1 MQLPEGAMQLPEG
14 TVLHNP
20 ENGSNSSPNSNNLT
34 QVTDETAIAIIGI
47 GKNFLSYINLETHTL
62 MYLCSYIKTNLKSC
76 NILGCR
82 LPGDISSPSQLW
94 DFLIQERCAAGPV
107 PSSRFNNNAYSG
119 GKDEP
124 ATTVGPGGYFLKED
138 VRQFDNLFFG
148 INNREAADMDPE
160 QRKLLE
166 VVFECFESAGYSLS
180 ELSGADVGCY
190 VATFLQDY
198 AALHSKDPEWLTRYS
213 ATGMGAAILANRVSH
228 AFNLK
233 GPSLAINTA
242 CSASIYA
249 LHQAVSALKSHEC
262 DSAVV
267 AGVNLILSPDL
278 HVSVSQGGVLGPT
291 SVCHTFDESAD
302 GYGRAEAVNAI
313 YIKRLDDAVR
323 DGDPIRSIIRGVAV
337 NSNGHTPGITQPSV
351 DGQISV
357 AQKTYRQARLKPSDT
372 AYVEMH
378 GTGTAVGDVMEAQSI
393 AGVFLGEPRNSPLH
407 VGGVKPNLGH
417 SEAASGLTSV
427 IKAILSFEQELLP
440 PTIGVVNL
448 NPKLQ
453 LDKHGIQL
461 VTRATPFP
469 KPGPGL
475 GRRIS
480 INSFGFGGANAHG
493 IIEDAGLYSAFTTS
507 CLQGDDSNNVRN
519 IVDSVRPYL
528 IPFSANDSYSL
539 EQRAERL
546 SQLSLRPGVTADLAY
561 TLGERRSHL
570 KTRGYIIARPA
581 TLDQD
586 LKIENLRVASS
597 AGHAISE
604 SHKFLSVFTGQGAQW
619 EGMADDLLQIPIFVN
634 AIFQMEKALAALPYP
649 PSWKISIILKDRSN
663 DSPINEAAFAQPVTT
678 AVQIGVVEVLRA
690 LGISTHGVIGHSSG
704 EIAAAYAANMID
716 LREAITLA
724 YYRGYAVTRC
734 APIGAMAAVGLNP
747 EEAEKWIQTITDGK
761 SRIRV
766 ACINSPESVT
776 ISGNCNALDALISLL
791 TAEGIFARKLKT
803 GGKAYH
809 SHQMEAV
816 GPTYE
821 TLLQGANVFTVDRIS
836 SKDANQDDACMF
848 STVLR
853 QKVDKSEV
861 RTASYWR
868 QNLECPVHFS
878 DGLLGLS
885 ALFDD
890 FSFIEIGPHTAMKM
904 PILQTLGKSTSYF
917 GTLKRGQDS
926 LTSLLELMGNL
937 FTSGFPVSFPKLQH
951 LYPTQSSPLKVL
963 HDLPTYPWHY
973 EKIRWNESRVSRES
987 RERKFPRH
995 ELLGTPIPGGDL
1007 VTFGWRN
1014 RLRLDNVPWLR
1025 DHKLGEETVFP
1036 ATGYLA
1042 MAVEAL
1048 LQVREVDMNRD
1059 LTEYSVTFQHVD
1071 LPNALSVGD
1080 QDVIELY
1087 TEVSPQKIT
1096 SLTIS
1101 RDNLDFRISTIG
1113 GDTSTIRAS
1122 GTIKLEKGSA
1132 LLDQHM
1138 PPHPDC
1144 RLVSKSS
1151 RMWYESMHKCG
1162 QRYGPNFQHM
1172 KEILTPDNKGGLFA
1186 QATLESVS
1194 SVLQGI
1200 QSSPRYLIHPAILDN
1215 VLQAGLV
1222 ASAGGQLD
1230 LMVAKVP
1237 KSFGRISLRAP
1248 LSAHNEATIHSA
1260 SSVTGFGSN
1269 DVHTVVLD
1277 SDQRSLVMIDKMSI
1291 TKYSGSEQMEEDR
1304 HPLYRFVWKPDI
1316 DHIQTDAAFSAA
1328 IDHVRSN
1335 TDLGIL
1341 PNSIRDI
1348 TMAIDLVVHKNPSAD
1363 ILFLSSDLL
1372 WAALVLSKLLMADTA
1387 QPRLNSFHLGQFSSD
1402 GQLEVA
1408 ELQRFASPFEMES
1421 FSQFSLASP
1430 DQKFDLVVLD
1440 EQSPHLDSLAPYT
1453 EACTRI
1459 VHASP
1464 GANRLSS
1471 ETFNV
1476 THSLPTGI
1484 GSNVRILRPTSK
1496 REILPTQEF
1505 DSVLLIARTPSHEDD
1520 DHLQNCLSD
1529 ELSLPVEKREL
1540 SELGNIS
1547 ISSSTLVVSTVELQ
1561 HDIMGRATPED
1572 FAAIQHVLAKPVK
1585 MVWVSGSGVH
1595 EGSDPTRA
1603 IFHGLARAIMIE
1615 QPATEIFSLE
1625 LDPCASPT
1633 DISNY
1638 VTQVI
1643 TRTEGCPPDYE
1654 YLQSSSGLLVSRA
1667 VPDEPMN
1674 DAFRNKERGKA
1685 VLQPLSSAGPVSL
1698 SMDKPGQLQSVQ
1710 FVKKRE
1716 QSLGPDDVLVK
1727 VLYIGL
1733 NAKDVYVLAGRMET
1747 PDAVCSG
1754 EYTGKVLAIGSAVRD
1769 LSVDDHVAVMYP
1781 GHFSTHEVVPS
1792 QNCVRLNS
1800 QDDSRSLASVPVVF
1814 TTALYALEH
1823 RAQLQPGESVL
1834 IHSATGGVGIA
1845 AIQIAKS
1852 MGAEIFA
1859 TVGTEEKKKYLVE
1872 NFGIQPDHILSSRDS
1887 SFAAGIRSLTN
1898 GRGVNVVL
1906 NSLVGELLLESWSCL
1921 ADFGRFV
1928 EIGKKDI
1935 REHGR
1940 LPMDPFNRNAT
1951 FTACDL
1957 SQLAASTSPVMKSL
1971 FHRLLSRVIFLTRKL
1986 GPALRH
1992 FNDQARIGKVLI
2004 SFEDQNAMIPVVP
2017 ERFTTH
2023 LHPDKSY
2030 LMVGCLGGL
2039 GRSLSQWMVRRG
2051 AKSFIF
2057 LGRSGTKKPAAKRL
2071 IEDLEQQGA
2080 RCIVIQG
2087 DVTNPDD
2094 VEKAASAAPLPLGG
2108 VVHAAMGLHEAIFSE
2123 MTHEHWRE
2131 GTAAKLEG
2139 AWNLHNALSQSDREH
2154 HLDFFVMTSSIN
2166 GKIGTATES
2175 NYCAANNFLDVFARY
2190 RRQLGLPAVSIGL
2203 GAIAEIGY
2211 LHEHSHIEELL
2222 LRKGIR
2228 FLTESDVLQIFDL
2241 ALSDSPTSAHPSDT
2255 VTQSLLLSGVE
2266 MTTLQRNHNQGYQ
2279 MSWHSLSDVRFSIL
2293 VNSLK
2298 RSSGRTAVEG
2308 KGTHESAL
2316 RSAFAAKDEAQVI
2329 AVAQEA
2335 VTQKL
2340 SFMVLIPVDK
2350 INVNASLSDFAMDS
2364 MLASELRQHIFSV
2377 AKVDISFLTIMS
2389 PQTTVSSLC
2398 AMIATLLLQAPA

>member
-20 ENGSNSSPNSNNLT
+20 GNGSGSSPNSNNLT
-34 QVTDETAIAIIGI
+34 QRTNEIDENAIAIIGI
-47 GKNFLSYINLETHTL
+47 G
-62 MYLCSYIKTNLKSC
+62 
-76 NILGCR
+76 CR
-82 LPGDISSPSQLW
+82 LPGDIASPSQLW
-94 DFLIQERCAAGPV
+94 DFLIQERSAAGPV
-107 PSSRFNNNAYSG
+107 PSSRFNNDAYTG

-124 ATTVGPGGYFLKED
+124 ATTVGPGGYFLRED
-138 VRQFDNLFFG
+138 IRQFDNQFFG

-166 VVFECFESAGYSLS
+166 IVFECFESAGYSLN

-249 LHQAVSALKSHEC
+249 LHQAVSALNSHEC

-313 YIKRLDDAVR
+313 YIKRLHDAVR
-323 DGDPIRSIIRGVAV
+323 DGDPIRSIIRGIAV

-357 AQKTYRQARLKPSDT
+357 AKKTYRQALLKPSDT

-393 AGVFLGEPRNSPLH
+393 AGVFLREPRSTSPLY
-407 VGGVKPNLGH
+407 VGGIKPNLGH

-427 IKAILSFEQELLP
+427 IKATLAFEQEQLP

-453 LDKHGIQL
+453 LEKHGIQL
-461 VTRATPFP
+461 VTMTTPFP
-469 KPGPGL
+469 KPSSGL

-493 IIEDAGLYSAFTTS
+493 IIEEAGPYSVFATS
-507 CLQGDDSNNVRN
+507 CLQDDSSNNVRN
-519 IVDSVRPYL
+519 ILDGVRPYL

-539 EQRAERL
+539 ERRAEQL
-546 SQLSLRPGVTADLAY
+546 SQLSLRSGVTADLAY

-570 KTRGYIIARPA
+570 KTRGYMIARPA

-586 LKIENLRVASS
+586 LKIENLRFASS
-597 AGHAISE
+597 AGPAISAN
-604 SHKFLSVFTGQGAQW
+604 HKFLSVFTGQGAQW
-619 EGMADDLLQIPIFVN
+619 QGMADDLLQVPIFAN
-634 AIFQMEKALAALPYP
+634 AISKMEQALAALPYS
-649 PSWKISIILKDRSN
+649 PSWKISTILKDRSS
-663 DSPINEAAFAQPVTT
+663 DSPINEAAFAQPMTT

-724 YYRGYAVTRC
+724 YYRGYAVTQC
-734 APIGAMAAVGLNP
+734 APVGAMAAVGLNP
-747 EEAEKWIQTITDGK
+747 EEAERWIQTILDGK
-761 SRIRV
+761 SHIRV

-776 ISGNCNALDALISLL
+776 ISGDCSALDTLISLL
-791 TAEGIFARKLKT
+791 TAEGTFARKLKT

-821 TLLQGANVFTVDRIS
+821 SLLEGANIFTVDRAS
-836 SKDANQDDACMF
+836 SKDSNRDDACMF

-853 QKVDKSEV
+853 QQVEKFDV

-878 DGLLGLS
+878 DGLLGIS

-926 LTSLLELMGNL
+926 LSSLLELMGNL

-951 LYPTQSSPLKVL
+951 LYPTKGCPLKVL

-973 EKIRWNESRVSRES
+973 ERILWNESRVSRES

-1048 LQVREVDMNRD
+1048 LQVRGVDMNRD
-1059 LTEYSVTFQHVD
+1059 LTEYSVIFQHVD

-1080 QDVIELY
+1080 QDVVELY

-1096 SLTIS
+1096 SLTTS
-1101 RDNLDFRISTIG
+1101 RDNMDFRISTIG

-1122 GTIKLEKGSA
+1122 GTIKLEKLSA
-1132 LLDQHM
+1132 VLDQHM
-1138 PPHPDC
+1138 LPHTDC
-1144 RLVSKSS
+1144 RLVSKGS

-1162 QRYGPNFQHM
+1162 LRYGPNFQHM
-1172 KEILTPDNKGGLFA
+1172 KDILTPDQKGGLFA
-1186 QATLESVS
+1186 QVTLENVS
-1194 SVLQGI
+1194 SVFPGI

-1222 ASAGGQLD
+1222 ASAGGHLD
-1230 LMVAKVP
+1230 SMVAKVP

-1248 LSAHNEATIHSA
+1248 LSAHKEATIHSA

-1277 SDQRSLVMIDKMSI
+1277 SDQKSLVMIDKMSI

-1304 HPLYRFVWKPDI
+1304 HPLYRFVWKPDA
-1316 DHIQTDAAFSAA
+1316 DHIQTDAAFSDA
-1328 IDHVRSN
+1328 INHVRSN
-1335 TDLGIL
+1335 TDLGLL
-1341 PNSIRDI
+1341 PSPIRDI

-1363 ILFLSSDLL
+1363 ILFVSSDLS
-1372 WAALVLSKLLMADTA
+1372 WTALVLSKVLMADTV
-1387 QPRLNSFHLGQFSSD
+1387 QPRLNSFHLGRFGPD

-1408 ELQRFASPFEMES
+1408 ELQRFATPFEMES
-1421 FSQFSLASP
+1421 FSLFSLASP
-1430 DQKFDLVVLD
+1430 DQKFGLVVLD
-1440 EQSPHLDSLAPYT
+1440 EQIPHLDRLAPYT

-1464 GANRLSS
+1464 SDIDPLSS
-1471 ETFNV
+1471 EMFNV
-1476 THSLPTGI
+1476 THTLTTGT
-1484 GSNVRILRPTSK
+1484 GSSVRILRPVIKQKT
-1496 REILPTQEF
+1496 LPSHEF

-1520 DHLQNCLSD
+1520 DCLQSCLCA
-1529 ELSLPVEKREL
+1529 EFSLPVERREL
-1540 SELGNIS
+1540 SELGNIN
-1547 ISSSTLVVSTVELQ
+1547 IKRSTLVVSTIELQ
-1561 HDIMGRATPED
+1561 RDIMGRATPED
-1572 FAAIQHVLAKPVK
+1572 FAAIQHILAKPVK
-1585 MVWVSGSGVH
+1585 MVWISGSGIH

-1625 LDPCASPT
+1625 LDPCAGPT

-1638 VTQVI
+1638 VTQAI
-1643 TRTEGCPPDYE
+1643 SRTEGCPPDYE

-1685 VLQPLSSAGPVSL
+1685 VLQPLGSAGPVSL
-1698 SMDKPGQLQSVQ
+1698 SMEKPGQLQSVQ

-1716 QSLGPDDVLVK
+1716 QSLGPDDILVK
-1727 VLYIGL
+1727 VQYIGL
-1733 NAKDVYVLAGRMET
+1733 NAKDVYVMAGRMET

-1754 EYTGKVLAIGSAVRD
+1754 EYTGRILAIGSAVRD
-1769 LSVDDHVAVMYP
+1769 LFVDDHVAVMYP

-1800 QDDSRSLASVPVVF
+1800 QDDLRSLASVPVVF

-1845 AIQIAKS
+1845 AIQIAKL
-1852 MGAEIFA
+1852 MGAVIFA

-1872 NFGIQPDHILSSRDS
+1872 KFGIQPDHILSSRDS

-1898 GRGVNVVL
+1898 GQGVDVVL
-1906 NSLVGELLLESWSCL
+1906 NSLVGELLLESWNCL

-1957 SQLAASTSPVMKSL
+1957 SQLAASTSPVMKGF
-1971 FHRLLSRVIFLTRKL
+1971 FHRLLSRVIFLIRSGGIQPVPLTSFSVAEL
-1986 GPALRH
+1986 GPALRY

-2004 SFEDQNAMIPVVP
+2004 SFEDRNAMVPVVP
-2017 ERFTTH
+2017 ERFTTQ
-2023 LHPDKSY
+2023 LHPDKCY

-2051 AKSFIF
+2051 ARSFIF

-2080 RCIVIQG
+2080 RCIVIKG

-2094 VEKAASAAPLPLGG
+2094 VKKAVSAATLPLGG
-2108 VVHAAMGLHEAIFSE
+2108 VIHAAMGLHEAIFSE

-2139 AWNLHNALSQSDREH
+2139 AWNLHNALSQSDRER

-2211 LHEHSHIEELL
+2211 LHEHTHIEELL

-2266 MTTLQRNHNQGYQ
+2266 MTSLQRNHNQGYQ
-2279 MSWHSLSDVRFSIL
+2279 MSWHSFTDVRFSIL
-2293 VNSLK
+2293 ANSLK
-2298 RSSGRTAVEG
+2298 RSSGSTAVEG

-2316 RSAFAAKDEAQVI
+2316 RSAVAARDEAQVI
-2329 AVAQEA
+2329 AAAQEA